1 MTITGPGKA
10 TVMPPR
16 SRVPKAWDESAR
28 LRFLGTVRIFQG
40 LPPAMVQHVASE
52 FRARPVPRG
61 DFIFLEGEPAST
73 LYVLAEGGIKLVRET
88 EDGKEVILRIIRPSD
103 VFGAAGVWGEEFY
116 PASAVAQT
124 NAVVLQ
130 LPVSEFTDLLTAH
143 PELALGVIRVLGT
156 RLREAETRI
165 RDLQTEQVE
174 RRIASVLLRLANKT
188 GVKSDLGIEIA
199 MPLSRQDLA
208 ELSGTTLSTASRTLS
223 AWSQRGIVAV
233 GRQRVVIIHPHALVA
248 IADNLPVPD
257 PRLHR

>member
-165 RDLQTEQVE
+165 RDLQTEQ
-174 RRIASVLLRLANKT
+174 T